1 MGFQRQLCEFEKLL
15 NLKKS
20 YASPN
25 RVDKMT
31 VRLVGSFNGGG
42 TKVSA
47 NKDEDVVK
55 SLTQSIIRGPAAN

>member
-25 RVDKMT
+25 RVDKET
-31 VRLVGSFNGGG
+31 AKLLQG
-42 TKVSA
+42 TFSNNRSK
-47 NKDEDVVK
+47 KDEDVLK
-55 SLTQSIIRGPAAN
+55 SLN